1 MDDDPDLQGAVEP
14 SDGRLACNLTESEWR
29 RRGADWS
36 AVVSEGLLARTA
48 IPGGVRLT
56 FRPDPAVA
64 HELLELV
71 AAERSCCGWASW
83 ALLNTAESSVLEVTA
98 PAGGA
103 RTVRQLFGVTP

>member
-1 MDDDPDLQGAVEP
+1 MDDDRDLQGAAEP
-14 SDGRLACNLTESEWR
+14 SDGRPACNLTQSEWR

-36 AVVSEGLLARTA
+36 AVVSEGLVARAA

-64 HELLELV
+64 HDLLELV

-83 ALLNTAESSVLEVTA
+83 ALLSTAESSVLEVTA
-98 PAGGA
+98 PAAGA
-103 RTVRQLFGVTP
+103 GTVRQWFGVTA